1 MLYIPGPGCHI
12 MAIVTTLYAMNKENM
27 LTRIESK
34 HESCVTKTHN
44 GISRCIKSQTFFLYY
59 FIINT

>member
-1 MLYIPGPGCHI
+1 

-44 GISRCIKSQTFFLYY
+44 GISRCIKSQTFFY
-59 FIINT
+59 IIS